1 MLCQEQVSINLEI
14 VKMRSSEEGRYAL
27 LKICL
32 WKADEW
38 MLYAEKNGEAS
49 CAILPDFDESEAAE
63 LLDRV
68 ARGGLSPVQLQD
80 VVSDARANL
89 MT

>member
-1 MLCQEQVSINLEI
+1 
-14 VKMRSSEEGRYAL
+14 MRSSEEGKYAL
-27 LKICL
+27 LKL
-32 WKADEW
+32 RFWKADEW

-49 CAILPDFDESEAAE
+49 CAILSDFNESEASE

-80 VVSDARANL
+80 VVSDAQANL